1 MTINTESLAPG
12 APDATARNLLYV
24 IGLVA
29 VIAVAG
35 MLLFSFGIEFMLKK
49 WETPEYNHG
58 YLIPPVAFYLLWLR
72 ARALADTRT
81 DPGGAGSWAGFGLVI
96 IALAINAMGQMSAVV
111 TISQYALIIAIWG
124 LTLAAVGTRG
134 MRLLWVPL
142 VYLAFMVPLPN
153 FLETRLTTGLM
164 LISSEIGVQVIR
176 LAGLPVFLEGNVIDL
191 GVYQLQVDEACSG
204 MRYLFPLM
212 SFGFLS
218 AVLFRGRWWQR
229 AILFLATVPL
239 TILMNSF
246 RIGVIGILVNYF
258 GIEQAEGFLHDF
270 EGWVVFMACVGL
282 LFIIILI
289 FARMEKQGF
298 LQIFGLDI
306 PAVADLRYLVQHS
319 RPTKP
324 VLAATGLL
332 AVVMLMSQAV
342 PRPVPIVPER
352 APLSTLP
359 LHIGEWRGRE
369 EIVEKVYLDVLK
381 LSDYLMAHFSRPTDP
396 FPVGLW
402 IAYYD
407 EQTQGASVHSP
418 QACLPGGGWKIEKF
432 AEHEIPNVGPD
443 GSSLR
448 VNRVEISLGEERQLI
463 YYWFAQRGRVLTSEY
478 LVKWYI
484 FQDGLRQKRTDGALV
499 RLSTGVNDSEG
510 LSGGDARLEA
520 FIRDIDPKL
529 AYHLPGAVVTPRTS
543 SQLTGR

>member
-1 MTINTESLAPG
+1 MNSPDTPATG
-12 APDATARNLLYV
+12 ATDSTTRNLLFV
-24 IGLVA
+24 IGLMA

-35 MLLFSFGIEFMLKK
+35 AVLFSFGIDFMLEK

-58 YLIPPVAFYLLWLR
+58 YMIPLVGFYLLWLR
-72 ARALADTRT
+72 ARALADM
-81 DPGGAGSWAGFGLVI
+81 PAAASSAGTWAGFALVAV
-96 IALAINAMGQMSAVV
+96 ALVVNLMGQMSAVV
-111 TISQYALIIAIWG
+111 TLSQYAMVMAIWG
-124 LTLAAVGTRG
+124 LALAAGGTRG

-142 VYLAFMVPLPN
+142 IYLAFMVPLPN

-164 LISSEIGVQVIR
+164 LISSEIGVRVIR

-191 GVYQLQVDEACSG
+191 GTYQLQVAEACSG

-212 SFGFLS
+212 SFGFLA

-229 AILFLATVPL
+229 LILFLATVPL

-270 EGWVVFMACVGL
+270 EGWVVFMACIGL
-282 LFIIILI
+282 LFIIIWV

-306 PAVADLRYLVQHS
+306 PVVADLQNLLQQS
-319 RPTKP
+319 RPTKAI
-324 VLAATGLL
+324 LAAAALL
-332 AVVMLMSQAV
+332 MVAVLVSVAM
-342 PRPVPIVPER
+342 PKPVPVFPER

-359 LHIGEWRGRE
+359 LAIGDWSGRE
-369 EIVEKVYLDVLK
+369 DVVEKVYLDVLK
-381 LSDYLMAHFSRPTDP
+381 LSDYLMAIYSRPNDVA
-396 FPVGLW
+396 PVGLW

-407 EQTQGASVHSP
+407 EQTQSASVHSP
-418 QACLPGGGWKIEKF
+418 QACLPGGGWRIDQLT
-432 AEHEIPNVGPD
+432 EHDIPNVGPD

-448 VNRVEISLGEERQLI
+448 VNRVEIALGDQRQLV

-484 FQDGLRQKRTDGALV
+484 FQDGLTQNRTDGALV
-499 RLSTGVNDSEG
+499 RITTPVGDKDGIPE
-510 LSGGDARLEA
+510 GDARLEEFVRA
-520 FIRDIDPKL
+520 IDPKL
-529 AYHLPGAVVTPRTS
+529 NYYLPGAIITPRADDR
-543 SQLTGR
+543 LAAR